1 MSMTS
6 QGLRLRREPS
16 KAGSFASLRSNTGG
30 RFVQMMLAAGIE
42 VPKGISMSAMAL
54 IRDMAAAGGA
64 MAAAK
69 SSCHARAG
77 EVCQPA
83 AGMGIIIKHG
93 YARFVPGM
101 KHYELT
107 PEGRELL
114 ASAEAKGV
122 MRTLAELEAML
133 RACEEAEA
141 AKSRVP
147 EGSIN
152 QKGHDA

>member
-30 RFVQMMLAAGIE
+30 RFVLLLQAAGIQ

-54 IRDMAAAGGA
+54 IRDMAAAGGT

-83 AGMGIIIKHG
+83 KAMGIIIKHG
-93 YARFVPGM
+93 YARFVPAM

-107 PEGRELL
+107 AEGRELL
-114 ASAEAKGV
+114 ASAEEKGV
-122 MRTLAELEAML
+122 MRSLAELEAML
-133 RACEEAEA
+133 RACAQAEEAGTLKREQ
-141 AKSRVP
+141 RT
-147 EGSIN
+147 